1 MSEASNIPKPHDGG
15 SDQRL
20 VRRWPVHGE
29 ACVIWHRGTHLWATW
44 YDGEGLAGGPGA
56 WIYTHNGSF
65 VAFHDQVQR
74 WWSLTDAAAIHP
86 PNIQPGGR

>member
-1 MSEASNIPKPHDGG
+1 MSKTADSAPVG
-15 SDQRL
+15 SDGP
-20 VRRWPVHGE
+20 VRRWPVNGE

-44 YDGEGLAGGPGA
+44 YDREGLAGGPGA

-74 WWSLTDAAAIHP
+74 WWSLTDAAAIRP
-86 PNIQPGGR
+86 PNTPDNPPP